1 MYNLKFIGVF
11 GIEYAKGKSLYEG
24 INSNKVF
31 SKNY

>member
-24 INSNKVF
+24 TKNINVVCK
-31 SKNY
+31 